1 MVVYRLSASRKAY
14 FQLELLIIWTT
25 TLARQQLHHH
35 FMDHGTG
42 ISVFEFSTK
51 GNPGQGRQPI
61 TLPPSGIDKHSIPDS
76 CAIVQPT
83 ELKTTVTSVPE
94 REMHEVNSTA
104 EDFKLQ
110 EKGWVEHALQKL
122 NKNGLTSE
130 DCIVWA
136 AYHSSKQQV
145 EKNPP
150 ALSALLPLFCEK
162 AVTPVM
168 IKNGMDV
175 LKQVITFLN
184 PPQIPVIALDQPL
197 FALAKMV
204 QWKW

>member
-1 MVVYRLSASRKAY
+1 M
-14 FQLELLIIWTT
+14 
-25 TLARQQLHHH
+25 
-35 FMDHGTG
+35 
-42 ISVFEFSTK
+42 
-51 GNPGQGRQPI
+51 
-61 TLPPSGIDKHSIPDS
+61 PPSGIDKHSIPDS
-76 CAIVQPT
+76 YAIVPPT
-83 ELKTTVTSVPE
+83 ELKTTATSVPE
-94 REMHEVNSTA
+94 RQMHEVNSTA

-110 EKGWVEHALQKL
+110 EKGWVEHTLQKL

-150 ALSALLPLFCEK
+150 ALSALLPLFYEK
-162 AVTPVM
+162 AATPAM
-168 IKNGMDV
+168 IKHGMDV
-175 LKQVITFLN
+175 LKQAITFLN

-204 QWKW
+204 QWK